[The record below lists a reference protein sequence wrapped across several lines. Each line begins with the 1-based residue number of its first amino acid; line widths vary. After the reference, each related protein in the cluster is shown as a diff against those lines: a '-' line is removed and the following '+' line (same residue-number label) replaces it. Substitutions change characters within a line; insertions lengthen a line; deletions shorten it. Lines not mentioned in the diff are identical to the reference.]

1 MNDTVGNWVR
11 REDDNPDFT
20 PWASEQQVYD
30 WQPSYTT
37 ETAPGD
43 PRLEAELFGE
53 ENRINSGINFK
64 NYSTMKVV
72 VKGGPPTKN
81 PLRTFEDAGLHPTVL
96 ENVIRMKYS
105 EPTPIQKNAIPILL
119 SNYDLMA
126 CAQTG
131 SGKTAAFLVPVLS
144 MLLKKIASGRV
155 STTRIGTGNGRFKA
169 SPLLLVIL
177 PTRELAIQL
186 FEETRR
192 FSYKTPLRPAVIYGG
207 ADVRVQADQIRK
219 GCDILLATPGRLKD
233 FVERGNLSLA
243 NVRHVVL
250 DEADRML
257 DMGFERQIREIML
270 HSNLPRDESLQTLMF
285 SATFPKEIQI
295 LARDFLKEDFC
306 RLQIGR
312 IGGTTNDITQRVHY
326 VDDHN
331 KRDLLVRILLE
342 FPPSR
347 TMIFVETKR
356 TADNLDDFLYN
367 KMFPTCSIH
376 GDRNQT
382 QREQALRAFKNG
394 KSPILIA
401 TAVASRGLDIKD
413 VMHVVNYD
421 MSNDID
427 DYVHRIGRTARAGN
441 PGFATTFYNSRN
453 ECVASQLTKLL
464 QECQQDIPEFLMG
477 YRDPN
482 STYETEG
489 FFDDDD
495 PERRTTSSSTGS
507 TSGGGGHGNW
517 GQNPGT
523 SGGGGYDNWGS
534 NPNTSGQNPGA
545 WGSDPNTWG

>member
-105 EPTPIQKNAIPILL
+105 EPTPIQ
-119 SNYDLMA
+119 
-126 CAQTG
+126 
-131 SGKTAAFLVPVLS
+131 
-144 MLLKKIASGRV
+144 IASGRV

-453 ECVASQLTKLL
+453 
-464 QECQQDIPEFLMG
+464 D
-477 YRDPN
+477 
-482 STYETEG
+482 TYETEG